1 MRVIVLVN
9 VLYLSFISRPPW
21 LRNTDLKRERSITPD
36 LSDNVFKKKTLV
48 SHLFGSTLFAVFF
61 FFFFLHCLTPNCC

>member
-9 VLYLSFISRPPW
+9 VLYLSLISRPPW

-36 LSDNVFKKKTLV
+36 LSDHVKKKTFV
-48 SHLFGSTLFAVFF
+48 FHLFGSTVFAVFLF
-61 FFFFLHCLTPNCC
+61 

>member
-36 LSDNVFKKKTLV
+36 LSDNVFKKTFV
-48 SHLFGSTLFAVFF
+48 SHLFGSTVFAVFLF
-61 FFFFLHCLTPNCC
+61 